1 MLWFR
6 RLIRR
11 VHPTTTGPEPS
22 GSASH
27 FIQARHEFA
36 NAFGDLARGK
46 RNWQVIAFTLAGLL
60 TVQVLAYIRLS
71 SSAQLVPYV
80 VQVDRLGQVMA
91 AGVVDPLKSPD
102 QRLVASQLGEF
113 IRNIRTVLPADAA
126 HAQAELLRR
135 GYAFV
140 GPEAAAFLNEH
151 FSRPENDPRL
161 LGTRLSRLVDVTSV
175 LRVPSSDVWKL
186 RWIEEGRPL
195 HPGEDRQVRGW
206 EGYVTVKLA
215 APPTAE
221 AVEDNPLGVHI
232 TSITWAQVAET
243 ASGAP
248 VGAGG
253 IP

>member
-46 RNWQVIAFTLAGLL
+46 RNWQAISFTLAGLL

-71 SSAQLVPYV
+71 SSARLVPYV

-195 HPGEDRQVRGW
+195 HPGEERQMRGW
-206 EGYVTVKLA
+206 EGYVTVKLV

-248 VGAGG
+248 VSAGG
-253 IP
+253 TP